1 MMLKILYEK
10 LRCRYRQKRDGESVL
25 NITKFNHHE
34 IRHAGLSLWLRN
46 N

>member
-1 MMLKILYEK
+1 MKNCDVGIDK
-10 LRCRYRQKRDGESVL
+10 KRYRESVL
-25 NITKFNHHE
+25 NKTRFNHHE